1 MHVQFK
7 ARPSALSAAH
17 MAGRTTNISDTPL
30 GSSIHHTGLT
40 HGLALSGT
48 ITASQKSNP
57 PASQTKP
64 TTQALIQRWGGFRKA
79 LGRMNPI
86 WFKLRASLCLQH
98 TQDPSIYYNM
108 HRQKH
113 ILML

>member
-17 MAGRTTNISDTPL
+17 MAGRTTNISVTPL

-48 ITASQKSNP
+48 ITAGQKSNP

-64 TTQALIQRWGGFRKA
+64 TTQALIQRWGGLER
-79 LGRMNPI
+79 L
-86 WFKLRASLCLQH
+86 
-98 TQDPSIYYNM
+98 
-108 HRQKH
+108 
-113 ILML
+113 